1 MDGMP
6 FTYWSFNPQ
15 SEGIKRWGLGE
26 LARFRWAHESRAFL
40 PGLAAYIRDRSAHS
54 LPLSLSPPCENTVRS
69 DHLQAKRAP
78 TRNQRAPTRN
88 QMEQHLDIGVPSL
101 QSYENSI
108 WCVSCPVDGI
118 LYRSTNG
125 LIQQQ
130 CWEKEGF
137 KDHLMPCPYFT
148 EQVAKSQSIQYP
160 PGLTELHRSRA
171 RIEAQFSVVHSF
183 SIYGSLTMLR

>member
-1 MDGMP
+1 ML
-6 FTYWSFNPQ
+6 TLS
-15 SEGIKRWGLGE
+15 
-26 LARFRWAHESRAFL
+26 
-40 PGLAAYIRDRSAHS
+40 
-54 LPLSLSPPCENTVRS
+54 LSLSPPCENTVRS